1 MNVRL
6 QQAHTNCGPTKCIHN
21 HNYTNCC
28 FFFYSS
34 SACGLSKCCC
44 RTDNALV
51 HEIEIES
58 VFTCDSCPENES
70 PEVVRS
76 HQNGTIVGAI
86 ERIR

>member
-1 MNVRL
+1 MLGYNRRTQTVVQPNVL
-6 QQAHTNCGPTKCIHN
+6 IIITTQIAV
-21 HNYTNCC
+21 

>member
-1 MNVRL
+1 MLGYNRRTQTVVQPNVFIIITT
-6 QQAHTNCGPTKCIHN
+6 QIAV
-21 HNYTNCC
+21 